1 MIAKGYTNVEI
12 AKALDVHPDT
22 VTRIRRKYE
31 EQLASEAAANPALLH
46 DVLTNT
52 VRMIAELD
60 MVRKEAWTALETGA
74 FHTEECPKC
83 GHETVHWRSAKGDS
97 KPQYMRI
104 LLTAVEQKAK
114 LYQLFGVKAEF
125 LAHVNQVAQLQA
137 RLINFMR
144 DSLCDEDRARL
155 EELLVTMGGA
165 VDSTDTVASL
175 ELPAAG

>member
-12 AKALDVHPDT
+12 AKALEVHPDT

-31 EQLASEAAANPALLH
+31 EQLANEAAANPALLH

-60 MVRKEAWTALETGA
+60 MVRREAWDALESGA
-74 FHTEECPKC
+74 FYSEECPEC
-83 GHETVHWRSAKGDS
+83 GHETVHWRSHKGDA

-104 LLTAVEQKAK
+104 LLTAVEQKSK

-125 LAHVNQVAQLQA
+125 LAHVNQVAQLQT
-137 RLINFMR
+137 RLIGFMR

-155 EELLVTMGGA
+155 EELLVTMTGA
-165 VDSTDTVASL
+165 VESTDTVATL